1 MPNVNMNYSYD
12 AGIAPSLVETYI
24 QRKAMKNVELNL
36 RYLDDADMI
45 DQPEGNGKHVRMWRY
60 SELPAITTPLA
71 EGVTPDGQKL
81 TETAFTVMTKP
92 YGGWMAYTDELDLFH
107 VDKKT
112 DAIAE
117 RLVRQAA
124 CPSTPWAV
132 ISSALA

>member
-12 AGIAPSLVETYI
+12 ASIAPSLVETYI

-92 YGGWMAYTDELDLFH
+92 YGGWMAH
-107 VDKKT
+107 R
-112 DAIAE
+112 IE
-117 RLVRQAA
+117 RE
-124 CPSTPWAV
+124 
-132 ISSALA
+132 